1 MTKKDDAIEAY
12 EFLLWNAKVRE
23 DALTLKVERLR
34 QLNHELETE
43 NLDLRD
49 TLEWRDERCA
59 ETYYELVELK
69 AELAAA
75 KQSLDYANQRLEE
88 QEHEIEE
95 LQHKFEDADERVY
108 NTLQRLGE
116 RRRVV
121 QSLFDLLCHVED
133 GLTSSQ
139 RWELEEIK
147 RGWK

>member
-88 QEHEIEE
+88 QVVSADPQLRVHPVAGEH
-95 LQHKFEDADERVY
+95 QAMAVHF
-108 NTLQRLGE
+108 
-116 RRRVV
+116 
-121 QSLFDLLCHVED
+121 
-133 GLTSSQ
+133 
-139 RWELEEIK
+139 
-147 RGWK
+147 